1 MAIKEPKFAEHQ
13 QPRDQK
19 NQWLI
24 NPTIITVVSVMNS
37 LNHRFQDVIDDAV

>member
-1 MAIKEPKFAEHQ
+1 MAIKKPNFAEQQ

-24 NPTIITVVSVMNS
+24 NPLIIPVVSVINS
-37 LNHRFQDVIDDAV
+37 LNHRFQDAIDDAV